1 MSKRILFISF
11 FLLLSCLIYGQKKAA
26 KSNVV
31 LWDST
36 DYQQSYLEKCYYFS
50 HKFGYT
56 IDTITNE
63 KLFETVCNWL
73 RTPYR
78 WGGRTKFG
86 VDCTDFA
93 SIVFDSAYHI
103 TISGACDD
111 VYKDVYPISK
121 SKLKEGDLIF
131 FKIWGNG
138 ISHVGVYLSRNKFA
152 HASSGGVIVSDLDE
166 PYYKKYFFAAGRH
179 KCLM

>member
-1 MSKRILFISF
+1 MNKSIVFISF
-11 FLLLSCLIYGQKKAA
+11 FLLLSCLIYGQKKPKASTVA
-26 KSNVV
+26 

-36 DYQQSYLEKCYYFS
+36 DYQQRYLEKCYYYS

-56 IDTITNE
+56 IDTMTNE
-63 KLFETVCNWL
+63 KLYETVGNWL
-73 RTPYR
+73 KTPYR

-93 SIVFDSAYHI
+93 SIVFDS
-103 TISGACDD
+103 D
-111 VYKDVYPISK
+111 VYKDVYPVSK
-121 SKLKEGDLIF
+121 SKLQEGDLIF

-138 ISHVGVYLSRNKFA
+138 ISHVGVYLGKNKFA